1 MKNLLNGLLRML
13 GVVVVAG
20 LAGGIAGTLSGHDA
34 VQTWLNVA
42 EGQVAQAKTT
52 FLGPNEVKVEVPSV
66 VRGRQVTCFV
76 FVDTKRRISAVAC

>member
-1 MKNLLNGLLRML
+1 MKILSYFSLVILCLALGAGAGIYGGHHAALEILN
-13 GVVVVAG
+13 A
-20 LAGGIAGTLSGHDA
+20 
-34 VQTWLNVA
+34 A

-52 FLGPNEVKVEVPSV
+52 FLGPNEVKVEVPSI